1 MKIVESSG
9 LLHLYGDDMQAYDQ
23 IPAGTYDI
31 CFAKMTGFYLARRP
45 DMSVSEKVYGVQG
58 SKVAKVLNS
67 FKVFNR
73 NLGVILSGNK
83 GIGKSLT
90 AKMIAQE
97 AIKQGYPVILVS
109 QYIPGIANF
118 IEAID
123 QEVMVL
129 FDEFDKTFKATS
141 DDNPQDTMLSL
152 FDGTSAG
159 KKLFVVTCNQLNGL
173 NDYLVNRPGR
183 FHYHFRFDYPG
194 ADEVETYLKDKLEE
208 KYYDQIPAVV
218 GISGGKDS
226 SIVAALCC
234 EALGNGRVIGV
245 LMPQGAQSD
254 IDVARELVAHL
265 GIQSHEINIAET
277 VNALLANG
285 RAAGL
290 CDSKQAR
297 VNLPARIRM
306 ATLFMVSQSRNGR
319 VANTCNYSEDYVGW
333 ATLFGDGAGQFSP
346 LGKLTVT
353 EVKAIGRELG
363 LPEKFIEKAPA
374 DGLTGKTDEDNFG
387 FTYDFL
393 DKYIRTGDFGGDT
406 ATAAKIDQMYDANVF
421 KLLPMPVY
429 NPDVYEVE
437 W

>member
-1 MKIVESSG
+1 MRKYEFDAAKTKDEIVEWIRNYFRKNG
-9 LLHLYGDDMQAYDQ
+9 
-23 IPAGTYDI
+23 
-31 CFAKMTGFYLARRP
+31 P
-45 DMSVSEKVYGVQG
+45 DCN
-58 SKVAKVLNS
+58 A
-67 FKVFNR
+67 
-73 NLGVILSGNK
+73 VI
-83 GIGKSLT
+83 
-90 AKMIAQE
+90 
-97 AIKQGYPVILVS
+97 
-109 QYIPGIANF
+109 
-118 IEAID
+118 
-123 QEVMVL
+123 
-129 FDEFDKTFKATS
+129 
-141 DDNPQDTMLSL
+141 
-152 FDGTSAG
+152 
-159 KKLFVVTCNQLNGL
+159 
-173 NDYLVNRPGR
+173 
-183 FHYHFRFDYPG
+183 
-194 ADEVETYLKDKLEE
+194 
-208 KYYDQIPAVV
+208 

-254 IDVARELVAHL
+254 IDVARELVAYL

-306 ATLFMVSQSRNGR
+306 ATLFMVSQSMNGR
-319 VANTCNYSEDYVGW
+319 VANTGNASEAHIGFS
-333 ATLFGDGAGQFSP
+333 TLFGDGAGQFSP

-406 ATAAKIDQMYDANVF
+406 ATAAKIDRMHEANLF
-421 KLLPMPVY
+421 KDLPMPTY
-429 NPDVYEVE
+429 DPTLFN
-437 W
+437 WLF